1 MKKKNSYL
9 RGSALLVLLVLFAI
23 FPVNAMWIINHPAD
37 CTGSAGPKASENTAV
52 AYIDENEPNYRYTS
66 VEGALAAASNLKD
79 GQKHKVVVIPQAQG
93 QDEKVVISHDCV
105 ISENVELVLPYG
117 TAKAPVVDFAD
128 AIWTST
134 TALNSNPDTEV
145 VVDSDVTITVLSG
158 GTLTLNGQLGACDSG
173 NSMTTGRTYGQYSQ
187 MELSDNA
194 SIEVQSGGTLNCWGL
209 IREVNKK
216 QDHLGKISYTY
227 TSGLN
232 SDSNNSSINV
242 CGTLNLPF
250 TVYDWQGGAAS
261 VFRLAGMDN
270 FSNNTVAK
278 GLAAGSAVTSSY
290 LFPLEKFDCP
300 NIWPKMNFSSEG
312 ILKGQLSVV
321 RDNKLQL
328 FVEPLVGQTALIT
341 YKSGTIVWD
350 FETDIE
356 KTSKSDSFLKID
368 NHKTELCVEA
378 ATGSIGSLEVQ
389 LQASAFSK
397 KVNTSDFF
405 LRLGPQFSIVIE
417 NGSTFDVSNKIAIL
431 PGCSFMIDNNS
442 KCTFSADAIAIASPS
457 ETGNFKYYDYYDLDL
472 LKLPKRKQRDN
483 FCPYSGTAQIINH
496 GTIEFDKI
504 SFGGFIKG
512 NKPTNTPKQNYVEI
526 WLPNYQNG
534 RYYHVEK
541 CKNSYKYVSS

>member
-1 MKKKNSYL
+1 MKKKNFYL
-9 RGSALLVLLVLFAI
+9 RGGALLVLLVLFAI

-52 AYIDENEPNYRYTS
+52 AYIDENKANYRYTS

-79 GQKHKVVVIPQAQG
+79 GQKHKVVVIPQG
-93 QDEKVVISHDCV
+93 LDEKVVISHDCV

-117 TAKAPVVDFAD
+117 TAKSPVVDFAD
-128 AIWTST
+128 AIRTSA

-173 NSMTTGRTYGQYSQ
+173 ASMTTGRTYGQYSQ

-227 TSGLN
+227 TCGLN

-270 FSNNTVAK
+270 FSKSDAAK
-278 GLAAGSAVTSSY
+278 VFAAGSAVTSSY

-312 ILKGQLSVV
+312 ILKGTLSVV
-321 RDNKLQL
+321 MDNKVQS
-328 FVEPLVGQTALIT
+328 FVEPLVGRTALIT
-341 YKSGTIVWD
+341 YESGMVVWD

-378 ATGSIGSLEVQ
+378 VTGSVGSLEVQ
-389 LQASAFSK
+389 LQASKFSK

-417 NGSTFDVSNKIAIL
+417 NGSTFNVSNKIAIL
-431 PGCSFMIDNNS
+431 PGCSFVIDNNS

-457 ETGNFKYYDYYDLDL
+457 ETGNFKYYDYNLR
-472 LKLPKRKQRDN
+472 KRKTRDN

-504 SFGGFIKG
+504 SFGGCIKG

-526 WLPNYQNG
+526 WLPNYQGG

-541 CKNSYKYVSS
+541 CKNSYKYVSP

>member
-1 MKKKNSYL
+1 MKKKNFYL

-23 FPVNAMWIINHPAD
+23 FPVNAMWIINHPAE

-52 AYIDENEPNYRYTS
+52 AYIDENKANYRYTS

-79 GQKHKVVVIPQAQG
+79 GQKHKVVVIPQG

-117 TAKAPVVDFAD
+117 TAKSPVVDFAN
-128 AIWTST
+128 AIRTSA

-232 SDSNNSSINV
+232 SDSNNPSINV

-270 FSNNTVAK
+270 FSKSDAAK
-278 GLAAGSAVTSSY
+278 VVAAGSAVTSFY

-312 ILKGQLSVV
+312 VLKGTLSVV
-321 RDNKLQL
+321 RDNKVQS

-341 YKSGTIVWD
+341 YESGMVVWD
-350 FETDIE
+350 FETNVE

-378 ATGSIGSLEVQ
+378 VTGSVGSLEVQ
-389 LQASAFSK
+389 LQASKFSK

-457 ETGNFKYYDYYDLDL
+457 ETGSFEYSDYYDLAW
-472 LKLPKRKQRDN
+472 KFPKRKN
-483 FCPYSGTAQIINH
+483 E
-496 GTIEFDKI
+496 TIFAHILELLK
-504 SFGGFIKG
+504 
-512 NKPTNTPKQNYVEI
+512 
-526 WLPNYQNG
+526 
-534 RYYHVEK
+534 
-541 CKNSYKYVSS
+541 